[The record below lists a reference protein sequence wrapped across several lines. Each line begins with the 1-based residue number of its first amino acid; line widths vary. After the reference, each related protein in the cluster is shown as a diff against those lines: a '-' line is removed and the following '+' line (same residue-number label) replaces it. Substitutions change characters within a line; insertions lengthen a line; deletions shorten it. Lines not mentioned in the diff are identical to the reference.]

1 MAEKATV
8 TLTLGP
14 PYTSTF
20 RVVGYTNEN
29 GVWRVE
35 MEAATPPPGG
45 YSNVVVDILET
56 ELPANI
62 NQNQLAS
69 LLKTRL
75 GWKLNQTFVPL
86 NTFMENGTTVTLP

>member
-1 MAEKATV
+1 MAKNEASA
-8 TLTLGP
+8 LASD

-20 RVVGYTNEN
+20 TVLGYTNQN

-35 MEAATPPPGG
+35 LLAASPPPGG
-45 YSNVVVDILET
+45 QSNVIVDILET

-62 NQNQLAS
+62 NQQQLAS

-75 GWKLNQTFVPL
+75 GWKLNQTFAPL
-86 NTFMENGTTVTLP
+86 NTFMQNGTTVTLP